1 MALQNF
7 TYFLGWKSTSYNNNT
22 TAAPHGRKIALTSRA
37 GWNIH
42 HGSSWKVDVHLLE
55 QKPQSPISNP
65 YYRYYTRYN
74 ILNHT
79 SNMQIHTYIYLY
91 IYSIYAACGRPLIYM
106 IIYNVFL
113 SIVYNGTT
121 WHKHLFSHGSYPPYL
136 SPLGGALPVS

>member
-7 TYFLGWKSTSYNNNT
+7 TCFLGWKSTSYNNT

-74 ILNHT
+74 ILNHKPYIKYA
-79 SNMQIHTYIYLY
+79 NTYIHISIHLQY
-91 IYSIYAACGRPLIYM
+91 IRSVWASIDLHDHI
-106 IIYNVFL
+106 
-113 SIVYNGTT
+113 
-121 WHKHLFSHGSYPPYL
+121 
-136 SPLGGALPVS
+136 